1 MSDAFMQD
9 HATSPA
15 DEEPEGEEVYVFP
28 LSFAQRRLWFL
39 QQFDPGNTA
48 YNVSNAA
55 RLEGRLD
62 VRSLERTLTEIV
74 RRHEVLRTTF
84 ELEAGG
90 EPVQVVN
97 PPYEVTLPVT
107 DLSGLGRE
115 DREAQ
120 VRRMA
125 SEFAAIPF

>member
-1 MSDAFMQD
+1 MTDALTQMLEPD
-9 HATSPA
+9 AA
-15 DEEPEGEEVYVFP
+15 AEPEGEEVYVFP

-39 QQFDPGNTA
+39 HRLDPASAA